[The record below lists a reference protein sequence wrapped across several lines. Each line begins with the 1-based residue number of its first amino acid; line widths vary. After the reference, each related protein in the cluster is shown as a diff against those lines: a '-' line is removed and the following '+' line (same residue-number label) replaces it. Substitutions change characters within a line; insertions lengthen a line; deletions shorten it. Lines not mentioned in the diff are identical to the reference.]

1 MRRLL
6 ALLVV
11 LAISG
16 CNAEATGPKLPQ
28 PLEQVTSAGTPAPGV
43 KDAAAP
49 TVPYLL
55 KGRLHVDGAVLPG
68 RYAGVVV
75 RGKTWL
81 GWERWDGPRM
91 WGTGTTAHP
100 LPSGIV
106 AKLSPGG
113 RFLATAGDKGC
124 MGDAFKPG
132 GNTCVIRLWDT
143 SGAHSPRR
151 LVRQTQQLEL
161 EGVTDHGAVLVSEY
175 ADRRW
180 DELVWNAAGGSDA
193 MQPLVDSAPL
203 REWARQGWEPDGFG
217 HAGFE
222 LHTGNV
228 PGRWLGDIV
237 DGEARLRFPI
247 PEGVELGP
255 DGAWIL
261 ATRWSVS
268 RNQRRELK
276 GALELTAPTL
286 RVRSLGKRGRL
297 GAPVPLH
304 APTGWFFARA
314 TPGDDVVFWEDADT
328 FVARVVDSR
337 QSGDRLARCDLPL
350 ATCVLVGS

>member
-1 MRRLL
+1 MRTLL

-11 LAISG
+11 LAIAG
-16 CNAEATGPKLPQ
+16 CSAEATGPKPQ
-28 PLEQVTSAGTPAPGV
+28 QPVEQVTSAGTPTPGV
-43 KDAAAP
+43 GLAGTP

-81 GWERWDGPRM
+81 GWERWDGPWA
-91 WGTGTTAHP
+91 WGTGATTHP
-100 LPSGIV
+100 LPEGIV

-113 RFLATAGDKGC
+113 RYLATVT
-124 MGDAFKPG
+124 G
-132 GNTCVIRLWDT
+132 GEHCEGVGLNLEGRPCTVRLRDT
-143 SGAHSPRR
+143 SGAEPDRR
-151 LVRQTQQLEL
+151 LRVTRTVVLV
-161 EGVTDHGAVLVSEY
+161 GVTDHGAVVLTEG
-175 ADRRW
+175 AALRW
-180 DELVWNAAGGSDA
+180 DELVWDAAGGADA
-193 MQPLVDSAPL
+193 VQSLVDSPPL
-203 REWARQGWEPDGFG
+203 REWARQGWEPNGFG

-237 DGEARLRFPI
+237 DGEARLRFQI
-247 PEGVELGP
+247 PDGVEPGP
-255 DGAWIL
+255 DGAWVL
-261 ATRWSVS
+261 ATRWAVS
-268 RNQRRELK
+268 QNRRELK
-276 GALELTAPTL
+276 GALEPTTPTL
-286 RVRSLGKRGRL
+286 RVRALGKRGRL
-297 GAPVPLH
+297 GAPVPLQ

-314 TPGDDVVFWEDADT
+314 TPGDDAVFWEDADT

-350 ATCVLVGS
+350 ATCVLVES